1 MTSQTSHA
9 KRDAYFEGLRVV
21 AFDEIKSQA
30 EISGSRGARKFG
42 KLIAPVLLVTLL
54 AVVSWIRL
62 GYMSPTYSVH
72 GRMVVHSMQPQQS
85 SDTIAQVTGL
95 GQVGAGH
102 GEVRIIESF
111 LRSPEMVEALERD
124 GGFSRAYETQGLD
137 LISRLRPQATLAEK
151 TAFWNRQLS
160 MRSDMQSGLIE
171 FELRGYDPERTST
184 EFARAIVAQSE
195 ALVDRMTREMRDKVL
210 KHAEQDATE
219 AEDRLRGLLAN
230 KAKLRSETRL
240 DPSLG
245 AQAREQIDGGLEKEI
260 ADLRARI
267 AVLAPQVSSRAPQL
281 RALRDRLSALEG
293 QLQGSASASRQ
304 TDLAAQ
310 AYALGAY
317 EEIEIEIDLARRA
330 YEQAQSRLEIA
341 QAQADMQS
349 LYLSSWIDDQTPRQA
364 DHVSIFPD
372 LALWWLGASAIFA
385 VFWALGLHLRESR
398 E

>member
-21 AFDEIKSQA
+21 AFDEIKSQS
-30 EISGSRGARKFG
+30 EISGTRPVRRFG
-42 KLIAPVLLVTLL
+42 KLIAPALLVALL
-54 AVVSWIRL
+54 GLVSWIRL
-62 GYMSPTYSVH
+62 AYMSPTYSVH

-95 GQVGAGH
+95 GQVGAGR

-124 GGFSRAYETQGLD
+124 GGFSGAYEAQELD
-137 LISRLRPQATLAEK
+137 LISRLRPNATLAEK

-160 MRSDMQSGLIE
+160 IRADMQSGLIE

-195 ALVDRMTREMRDKVL
+195 VLVGQMTRDMRDMVL
-210 KHAEQDATE
+210 KHAEQDAAE
-219 AEDRLRGLLAN
+219 AEDRLRELLAD
-230 KAKLRSETRL
+230 KARLRSQTHL

-245 AQAREQIDGGLEKEI
+245 AQAREQIDGGLETEI

-293 QLQGSASASRQ
+293 QLQGSTSMRSRADQ
-304 TDLAAQ
+304 AKQAQ
-310 AYALGAY
+310 ALGAY
-317 EEIEIEIDLARRA
+317 EEIEISINLARRA
-330 YEQAQSRLEIA
+330 YEDAQLRLEIA
-341 QAQADMQS
+341 RAQADMQS
-349 LYLSSWIDDQTPRQA
+349 LYLSSWIDGQSPRQA
-364 DHVSIFPD
+364 DRVALFPD
-372 LALWWLGASAIFA
+372 LALWWLGTIAIFA
-385 VFWALGLHLRESR
+385 VFWALVLHLRESR